1 MIKPA
6 SEKTKTHDSRFR
18 ANRARESRPRA
29 VPRTG
34 IVVRE
39 RKCRVAF
46 DSTARFE
53 LGDLGPT
60 IDLDS
65 YTLPRRYAATSILL
79 LLLLHLLST
88 RLSSFRFFLSFDTLV
103 RTTAIR
109 PSFRTNAT
117 TVPSY
122 LRVVGRSP
130 YAQTDPRNVH
140 TRNLVIY
147 ANYLISSSHD
157 RSFYSRGYH
166 LGEDG
171 KRERKKLVP
180 RNVKIFQYFCV
191 ILTRKKRIIDNDN
204 DWLGQKDLDFQW
216 DTFLKIPAIFNSPL
230 QRINFF
236 ISKITYLGSIR
247 FVA

>member
-1 MIKPA
+1 MLEPTFSNKAAMIKPA

-79 LLLLHLLST
+79 LHLLAT
-88 RLSSFRFFLSFDTLV
+88 LVLSFLSLV
-103 RTTAIR
+103 RSPCVQRADSAII
-109 PSFRTNAT
+109 
-117 TVPSY
+117 SY
-122 LRVVGRSP
+122 KRS
-130 YAQTDPRNVH
+130 
-140 TRNLVIY
+140 
-147 ANYLISSSHD
+147 
-157 RSFYSRGYH
+157 
-166 LGEDG
+166 
-171 KRERKKLVP
+171 
-180 RNVKIFQYFCV
+180 
-191 ILTRKKRIIDNDN
+191 
-204 DWLGQKDLDFQW
+204 
-216 DTFLKIPAIFNSPL
+216 
-230 QRINFF
+230 
-236 ISKITYLGSIR
+236 
-247 FVA
+247 